1 MRKYET
7 VFISHPDLQE
17 PARKDLFEK
26 VKNLVAK
33 ENGIL
38 VDFDDWGNKKLA
50 YEIRKNTRG
59 HYVCMTFGGSG
70 EAVTEIERIFRLDDS
85 ILKFMTTLKDKNVDP
100 AHLKQEAEQAE
111 DDARQA
117 SQPTTEESETN
128 QMPERSL

>member
-26 VKNLVAK
+26 VKNIVAK

-59 HYVCMTFGGSG
+59 HYVCMTFGGDGDTVS
-70 EAVTEIERIFRLDDS
+70 EMERIFRLDDN
-85 ILKFMTTLKDKNVDP
+85 ILKFMTIVIDKDVDP
-100 AHLKQEAEQAE
+100 AELKQEAEQAE
-111 DDARQA
+111 NADQQA
-117 SQPTTEESETN
+117 SETKAEATETN
-128 QMPERSL
+128 

>member
-17 PARKDLFEK
+17 QARKELFEK
-26 VKNLVAK
+26 VKNIVAK

-59 HYVCMTFGGSG
+59 HYVCMTFGGDG
-70 EAVTEIERIFRLDDS
+70 DTVNELERIFRLDDS
-85 ILKFMTTLKDKNVDP
+85 ILKFMTIVKDKDVDP
-100 AHLKQEAEQAE
+100 AELKQEAEQAE
-111 DDARQA
+111 NSEPEA
-117 SQPTTEESETN
+117 SETTTETAETN
-128 QMPERSL
+128 

>member
-17 PARKDLFEK
+17 QSRKDLFEK

-70 EAVTEIERIFRLDDS
+70 ETVTEMERIFRLDDS
-85 ILKFMTTLKDKNVDP
+85 ILKFMTTLKDTNVDP
-100 AHLKQEAEQAE
+100 AQLRQEAEQAE
-111 DDARQA
+111 NDSRQPSEA
-117 SQPTTEESETN
+117 KTEESEN
-128 QMPERSL
+128 N